1 MQEIYCISLPVE
13 CSCTCL
19 FYILYIYATIKYY
32 LHVEKLLM
40 TSKFILNKTFISA
53 ARIQK
58 QNAGNS
64 EGIATTT
71 TSLQKGTNIRRK

>member
-1 MQEIYCISLPVE
+1 
-13 CSCTCL
+13 
-19 FYILYIYATIKYY
+19 
-32 LHVEKLLM
+32 M

-71 TSLQKGTNIRRK
+71 TSLQKGRNKRIKYENENIW

>member
-1 MQEIYCISLPVE
+1 
-13 CSCTCL
+13 
-19 FYILYIYATIKYY
+19 
-32 LHVEKLLM
+32 M

-53 ARIQK
+53 ARIQN

-71 TSLQKGTNIRRK
+71 TSLQKGRNKRIKYENVNMVNSLTYYQDG